1 MSLIQFEDI
10 KMNTTRY
17 PFNLEEVRLLQLDP
31 NGCTSLEIQSSEQ
44 IYSAACK
51 YLTEICQCDD
61 SLRIGA
67 QDNNDDDEIEDSKQD
82 GCRLVLGLGAF
93 KIEFESET
101 IHVIHTVHGK
111 PVGTFSA
118 AVYLQTLVLVV
129 EGTRKK
135 DLLKKFVDKVSEW
148 DTKVNKALINIYS
161 YDIDNQYWPKSIVKR
176 KRDMETVILPATLK
190 QKLLDDVN
198 NFLEKETAKWY
209 AKHGIPYK
217 RSYLL
222 YGPPGTGKT
231 STIAAM
237 ASHIDRHVA
246 YLHVSDPH
254 MTDSALKKAL
264 QRVPKNCVVVLED
277 VDALFSADRT
287 KLENIP
293 LSFSGLLNALDGI
306 GGKDASIFVLTT
318 NHIDRLDPA
327 LIRPGRVDMHLA
339 YPAVITDEQIEL
351 MFKQFYP
358 EATADLV
365 SEFVEK
371 VGKFRSAHRNIS
383 TATLQQYFIAHR
395 TSGAQ
400 ETVTAVEGGMPL
412 PYIKPDLASLMY
424 N

>member
-1 MSLIQFEDI
+1 
-10 KMNTTRY
+10 MNTTRH
-17 PFNLEEVRLLQLDP
+17 PFNLEEVRALQIDP
-31 NGCTSLEIQSSEQ
+31 DGCTSLEIQSNEQ
-44 IYSAACK
+44 LYSAACK
-51 YLTEICQCDD
+51 YLTDVCHCDS
-61 SLRIGA
+61 SLRVGI
-67 QDNNDDDEIEDSKQD
+67 QDSNDDDEVEEKKED
-82 GCRLVLGLGAF
+82 GCRLILGLGSF
-93 KIEFESET
+93 KAEFESET
-101 IHVIHTVHGK
+101 LHVIHTVHGK
-111 PVGTFSA
+111 PVGTLSA
-118 AVYLQTLVLVV
+118 PKYLQTLVFVV

-135 DLLKKFVDKVSEW
+135 DLLKKFVDKINDW
-148 DTKVNKALINIYS
+148 DTKVNKSLINVYS

-176 KRDMETVILPATLK
+176 KRDMDTVVLPASLK

-198 NFLEKETAKWY
+198 NFLDKDTAKWY
-209 AKHGIPYK
+209 ARHGIPYK

-231 STIAAM
+231 STIAAL

-246 YLHVSDPH
+246 YLHVADPR
-254 MTDSALKKAL
+254 MTDSSLKKAL

-277 VDALFSADRT
+277 VDALFSADRS

-293 LSFSGLLNALDGI
+293 LSFSGLLNALDGL

-327 LIRPGRVDMHLA
+327 LIRPGRVDMHLQ
-339 YPAVITDEQIEL
+339 YPSVITDEQIEL

-358 EATADLV
+358 EAEAAMTA
-365 SEFVEK
+365 EFVEK
-371 VGKFRSAHRNIS
+371 VGKFRSSHRNMS

-395 TSGAQ
+395 TSDTQ
-400 ETVTAVEGGMPL
+400 EVVAAVEGGMPL

>member
-1 MSLIQFEDI
+1 
-10 KMNTTRY
+10 MNTTRY
-17 PFNLEEVRLLQLDP
+17 PYNLEEVRALNLDP

-44 IYSAACK
+44 IYAAACK
-51 YLTEICQCDD
+51 YLTDVCNCDS
-61 SLRIGA
+61 SLRMGA
-67 QDNNDDDEIEDSKQD
+67 QENNDDDEIEDSKQD
-82 GCRLVLGLGAF
+82 GCRLVLGLGSF
-93 KIEFESET
+93 ELEFETET
-101 IHVIHTVHGK
+101 IHAIHTVHGK
-111 PVGTFSA
+111 PVGTFSS
-118 AVYLQTLVLVV
+118 AVYLQTLVLIV

-135 DLLKKFVDKVSEW
+135 DLLKRFVDKISEW

-176 KRDMETVILPATLK
+176 KRDMDTVILPASLK
-190 QKLLDDVN
+190 LKLIDDVN

-231 STIAAM
+231 STIAAL

-246 YLHVSDPH
+246 YLHISDPH

-277 VDALFSADRT
+277 VDALFSADRS

-306 GGKDASIFVLTT
+306 GGKDASIFILTT

-327 LIRPGRVDMHLA
+327 LIRPGRVDMHLQ
-339 YPAVITDEQIEL
+339 YPSVITDEQIEL

-358 EATADLV
+358 EASAAQTA
-365 SEFVEK
+365 EFVEK
-371 VGKFRSAHRNIS
+371 VGKFRSDHRNIS

-395 TSGAQ
+395 TSDAQ
-400 ETVTAVEGGMPL
+400 EVVAAIEGGMPL
-412 PYIKPDLASLMY
+412 PYIKPDLAALMY